1 MNTPGLFLGATILF
15 WGWQTGQWLV
25 AVPFALALE
34 GARVTKRR
42 WNFSTSDF
50 MHAADLCTLIVLA
63 VGVVLYVA
71 FGNPNAIKFWFQWL
85 AVMLLPLAL
94 LQAYGTAPDIELS
107 ALVWSLR
114 RVRGVRPTRFNV
126 GFPYAAIWMLGASA
140 ANPRGPFFYAG
151 IVALS
156 AWALWSI
163 RPRHAP
169 LLAWPALLGIAAC
182 LGYAGHVGLAS
193 LQGWLEENVPE
204 WLVSGGE
211 RTDPYESRTDLGRIG
226 EIKGSSAI
234 VLRVRPEEGMQGPP
248 KSPLSGPLKAP
259 LLLHRASY
267 DDYIGSTWV
276 ARSPAFTVIPRTDAT
291 SWRLQDSSD
300 AGSRIVI
307 DDNSRRGNPVLSL
320 PAGTSRIDGLS
331 AVELRH
337 NPMGAVQAE
346 RGPGPFRYIARYD
359 PQTDA
364 QAAPRD
370 MDLRLPRAEAR
381 VVENVA
387 RSLDLSSLAPPDAM
401 ARISNHFLHEFRYAL
416 YQPRRPTGQTAL
428 ANFLLSSHAG
438 HCEYFATATVLLLRA
453 AGVPAR
459 YATGFSVQEF
469 SARENAYVVRQRHAH
484 AWARAWVNGR
494 WIDLDT
500 TPPDW
505 LAAEAAG
512 DSAWTT
518 LTDLWSWL
526 RYRWNRTTEEMD
538 RTDGAILVTVVS
550 LILAAWFAWRLMY
563 GRDRASRKQAAAA
576 GPGFSYP
583 GADSEFYRVE
593 SRLAGLGCTRPPSE
607 ALSEWLERIAHQEMP
622 GLDVAAARE
631 ALRLHY
637 RYRFDPEG
645 IATPEREEL
654 RRLAERIVAGLD
666 QTADAR
672 SSAR

>member
-1 MNTPGLFLGATILF
+1 MNTPRFFLGATILF

-34 GARVTKRR
+34 GARATQRR
-42 WNFSTSDF
+42 WDFSTSDYR
-50 MHAADLCTLIVLA
+50 HAADLCTLIVLA

-114 RVRGVRPTRFNV
+114 RVRSVRPTRFNV

-140 ANPRGPFFYAG
+140 ANPGGPFFYAG

-163 RPRHAP
+163 RPRGRP
-169 LLAWPALLGIAAC
+169 FVVWPVLLALAAS
-182 LGYAGHVGLAS
+182 LGYAGHVGLNS
-193 LQGWLEENVPE
+193 LQLWLEGNVPE
-204 WLVSGGE
+204 WLAGGGE

-234 VLRVRPEEGMQGPP
+234 LLRVRPEDGI
-248 KSPLSGPLKAP
+248 KRP

-267 DDYIGSTWV
+267 DDYVGSSWI
-276 ARSPAFTVIPRTDAT
+276 ARSPAFSVIPRADAS

-300 AGSRIVI
+300 GDSRIVI

-320 PAGTSRIDGLS
+320 PHGTSRIDGLS

-337 NPMGAVQAE
+337 NPLGAVQAE
-346 RGPGPFRYIARYD
+346 LGPGPLRYIASYGA
-359 PQTDA
+359 QTDA

-381 VVENVA
+381 VVEEVA
-387 RSLDLSSLAPPDAM
+387 RALDLRSLAPAE
-401 ARISNHFLHEFRYAL
+401 AITRISNHFLQEFRYAL
-416 YQPRRPTGQTAL
+416 YQPRRPDGQTAI
-428 ANFLLSSHAG
+428 AHFLLSSHEG

-459 YATGFSVQEF
+459 YATGFSVQEY
-469 SARENAYVVRQRHAH
+469 SARENDYVVRQRHAH

-505 LAAEAAG
+505 FAAEAG
-512 DSAWTT
+512 EDSAWTT

-538 RTDGAILVTVVS
+538 RTDGAILVTVVA
-550 LILAAWFAWRLMY
+550 LVLAAWFAWRLMR
-563 GRDRASRKQAAAA
+563 GREGASRKQAAAA
-576 GPGFSYP
+576 GPRMFRL
-583 GADSEFYRVE
+583 GADSEFYGVE
-593 SRLAGLGCTRPPSE
+593 SRLAGLGWPRPASE
-607 ALSEWLERIAHQEMP
+607 TLSEWLDRIALQEMP
-622 GLDVAAARE
+622 GFDADTARR

-637 RYRFDPEG
+637 RYRFDPDG
-645 IATPEREEL
+645 VPPGDRAEL
-654 RRLAERIVAGLD
+654 SRLAGRVLAALD
-666 QTADAR
+666 QAAGSESRSGPR
-672 SSAR
+672 SSAK